1 MSTSLT
7 LDTLFKSLDEKLG
20 LAWVT
25 GSQNREHAI
34 NTTKDEKAET
44 SLVGNLNL
52 IHPHRIQILGS
63 RELEFLDSLKKN
75 SRKDAISQL
84 FSGQSDLIIMAKQL
98 PTPDDLLQAANATNT
113 PVLSSNRPSQEVIQ
127 NLQYYLSNQL
137 AEKITLHGVFM
148 EVMGTGV
155 LITGPSSIGKSE
167 LALELLTRGHR
178 LIADDAPE
186 FARIAPDILN
196 GTCPEMLRDFL
207 EVRGLGILNVR
218 AMYGASSIKQNRNL
232 RLIIVLQEMEDAIK
246 NRPIGLTRDR
256 DVFQQKLKE
265 WKIISRKPSALP
277 RESQSRQAGGNRGVS
292 QRILQRYDK
301 DGDGKLSEKERA
313 EFERARKNRQ
323 TTNK

>member
-7 LDTLFKSLDEKLG
+7 LDTLFRSLDEKLG

-25 GSQNREHAI
+25 GSQDGEHAI

-52 IHPHRIQILGS
+52 IHPHRIQVLGS

-98 PTPDDLLQAANATNT
+98 PVPDDLLQAANATST

-246 NRPIGLTRDR
+246 MDRLHGSRRDR
-256 DVFQQKLKE
+256 RIIGVDIPEITLPVGPGRNLAVLLETAVRNHILNAKGYDASQAFIDRQKRRL
-265 WKIISRKPSALP
+265 
-277 RESQSRQAGGNRGVS
+277 
-292 QRILQRYDK
+292 
-301 DGDGKLSEKERA
+301 EKVH
-313 EFERARKNRQ
+313 Q
-323 TTNK
+323 

>member
-7 LDTLFKSLDEKLG
+7 LDALFRSLDEKLG
-20 LAWVT
+20 LAWIS
-25 GSQNREHAI
+25 GAHDKEHAI
-34 NTTKDEKAET
+34 NTTNDETAET

-52 IHPHRIQILGS
+52 IHPHRIQVLGS
-63 RELEFLDSLKKN
+63 RELEYLDSLRKN
-75 SRKDAISQL
+75 SRKDAIGQL
-84 FSGQSDLIIMAKQL
+84 FAGQSDLVIMAKQL
-98 PTPDDLLQAANATNT
+98 SAPDDLLQAANTTGT
-113 PVLSSNRPSQEVIQ
+113 PVLSSVLQSQEVIQ
-127 NLQYYLSNQL
+127 NLQYYLSNHL

-186 FARIAPDILN
+186 FARLAPDILN

-246 NRPIGLTRDR
+246 MDR
-256 DVFQQKLKE
+256 LHG
-265 WKIISRKPSALP
+265 SR
-277 RESQSRQAGGNRGVS
+277 RER
-292 QRILQRYDK
+292 RILGVDIPEITLPVGPGRNLAVLLETAVRNHILNAKGYDASQAFIERQK
-301 DGDGKLSEKERA
+301 RRLEKVH
-313 EFERARKNRQ
+313 Q
-323 TTNK
+323 

>member
-1 MSTSLT
+1 MSTALT
-7 LDTLFKSLDEKLG
+7 LDTLFSSLDVKLG
-20 LAWVT
+20 LEWIA
-25 GSQNREHAI
+25 GNRGNSHEI
-34 NTTKDEKAET
+34 NTTRDEKAET

-52 IHPHRIQILGS
+52 IHPHRIQVLGNS
-63 RELEFLDSLKKN
+63 ELEYLDSLKKN

-84 FSGQSDLIIMAKQL
+84 FSGQSDLVIMAKQL
-98 PTPDDLLQAANATNT
+98 AAPDDMLQAAIDSNT
-113 PVLSSNRPSQEVIQ
+113 PVLSSTLPSQEVIQ
-127 NLQYYLSNQL
+127 NLQYYLSNHL

-186 FARIAPDILN
+186 FVQLAPDIIN

-246 NRPIGLTRDR
+246 MDRLHGSRRNRSILGVDIPEITLPVGPGRNLAVLLETAVRNHILNAKGYDASQAFIER
-256 DVFQQKLKE
+256 QKRRL
-265 WKIISRKPSALP
+265 
-277 RESQSRQAGGNRGVS
+277 
-292 QRILQRYDK
+292 
-301 DGDGKLSEKERA
+301 EKA
-313 EFERARKNRQ
+313 HQ
-323 TTNK
+323 